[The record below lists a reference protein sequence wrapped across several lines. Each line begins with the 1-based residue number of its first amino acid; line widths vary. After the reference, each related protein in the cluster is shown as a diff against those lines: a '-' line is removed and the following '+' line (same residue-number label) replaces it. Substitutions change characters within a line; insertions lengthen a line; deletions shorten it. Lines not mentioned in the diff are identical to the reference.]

1 MNSKIKAQVDY
12 KVNLNVD
19 IPEYATEKYKTFIMR
34 NLQFILKDTK
44 IDSIPEKD
52 FNDQTWMQHIPEYKE
67 IYLET
72 FKNITL
78 DQPTIDWK
86 KCTNCGN
93 TKYYTDLRQIRSLD
107 EGQTM
112 FYICSKCGKEYQQ

>member
-1 MNSKIKAQVDY
+1 MNSKIKSQIDY
-12 KVNLNVD
+12 KVNLNIDVPD
-19 IPEYATEKYKTFIMR
+19 YSIEKYKTFLMR
-34 NLQFILKDTK
+34 NIQFILKNVN

-52 FNDQTWMQHIPEYKE
+52 FNDQTWMKHIPEYSK

-86 KCTNCGN
+86 KCSNCGN

-112 FYICSKCGKEYQQ
+112 FYICSKCNKEYQQ

>member
-1 MNSKIKAQVDY
+1 
-12 KVNLNVD
+12 
-19 IPEYATEKYKTFIMR
+19 
-34 NLQFILKDTK
+34 
-44 IDSIPEKD
+44 
-52 FNDQTWMQHIPEYKE
+52 MQHIPEYSK

-72 FKNITL
+72 FKDITL